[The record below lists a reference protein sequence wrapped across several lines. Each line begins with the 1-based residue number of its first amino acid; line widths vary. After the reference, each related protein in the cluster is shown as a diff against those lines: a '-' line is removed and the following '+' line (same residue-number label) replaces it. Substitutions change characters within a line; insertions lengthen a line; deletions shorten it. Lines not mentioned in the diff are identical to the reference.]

1 MNENEDEN
9 YLTGRIA
16 SYGKDYFNNKISSL
30 GNKQN
35 DSTTFNISKTNL
47 WFSNNETTTLGASKT
62 SKNSTTKIK
71 IGLNKKSQYIK
82 TIEKKKFIPLET
94 ENDKSIHCTNIHI
107 PLTVSLPVIMNSKP
121 KQKMS
126 KLNMVS
132 KTTGT
137 DKTNSIES
145 QTNHLHNR
153 VKNKIQKPNT
163 QTNFESLKSLL
174 MSKKLKVSG
183 AFVPQ
188 NSSLSSKIFSQKL
201 SYFEPSLTSTIG
213 NTTSY
218 IKAFASNRYKG
229 LYTEDGICSN
239 LLVLNVASPSYAAH
253 SKDIFW
259 PTCSIFGIYD
269 GHKRGKCAEFLRDNL
284 HQNILRNHNFPKRI
298 ENAIKIGFE
307 NTENAFLKEKALNLS
322 GDTIKDKSGSS
333 ALLAFIVN
341 NYLYVASLGDSVA
354 MISYEYLTRYEVIS
368 SSHVFRNESE
378 RHRVELSGGK
388 FRTLR
393 AKAKGYSKH
402 LTLPCYEVV
411 VPGKIKTT
419 RSIGDAEAKL
429 KKFGGKDNVIIPTP
443 EVNSI
448 KINDDMDF
456 IFIGNYNLFQTM
468 THNDILQCVR
478 IALNEPEC
486 YDEDKGEVNNHKVC
500 GKAVDLI
507 IKTAQMRNAFGS
519 LSGILVFLRE
529 FDDLFDDDFLDD
541 GDDDIILRRH

>member
-183 AFVPQ
+183 AFGP
-188 NSSLSSKIFSQKL
+188 SKF
-201 SYFEPSLTSTIG
+201 
-213 NTTSY
+213 
-218 IKAFASNRYKG
+218 
-229 LYTEDGICSN
+229 
-239 LLVLNVASPSYAAH
+239 
-253 SKDIFW
+253 
-259 PTCSIFGIYD
+259 
-269 GHKRGKCAEFLRDNL
+269 
-284 HQNILRNHNFPKRI
+284 
-298 ENAIKIGFE
+298 
-307 NTENAFLKEKALNLS
+307 
-322 GDTIKDKSGSS
+322 
-333 ALLAFIVN
+333 FI
-341 NYLYVASLGDSVA
+341 
-354 MISYEYLTRYEVIS
+354 
-368 SSHVFRNESE
+368 
-378 RHRVELSGGK
+378 
-388 FRTLR
+388 
-393 AKAKGYSKH
+393 
-402 LTLPCYEVV
+402 
-411 VPGKIKTT
+411 
-419 RSIGDAEAKL
+419 
-429 KKFGGKDNVIIPTP
+429 II
-443 EVNSI
+443 
-448 KINDDMDF
+448 
-456 IFIGNYNLFQTM
+456 
-468 THNDILQCVR
+468 
-478 IALNEPEC
+478 
-486 YDEDKGEVNNHKVC
+486 
-500 GKAVDLI
+500 
-507 IKTAQMRNAFGS
+507 
-519 LSGILVFLRE
+519 
-529 FDDLFDDDFLDD
+529 
-541 GDDDIILRRH
+541 